1 MVFVDRPDIAERIFK
16 SLSNT
21 SSHGCRIVVLRGRGG
36 TGKTQMMLRYY
47 YANRHSYK
55 YAFWMVMDT
64 KSSAISSYR
73 DLAINLGLD
82 DKTAIEGSEK
92 KVIEWVRSWLQERT
106 GWILLLDN
114 ADDVM
119 SSEVFQHLPRF
130 GGDIIITTRDFI
142 PSNKAEVIHIDK
154 MTEEEALS
162 LLVGPNP
169 IDGSTQ
175 FQPAKEIVVELDFL
189 PLAINLARAYIDDMM
204 VSLEDYLTMLK
215 DRRNASVFSY
225 RDEFSDYNHTV
236 ATVWQISFERV
247 QSQDPIARKILDACC
262 FLQPDAL
269 PMGFFER
276 QSSSLELISSSTSP
290 EDRQRLV
297 RVAITRLVK
306 LSFLTKTSDGVNFED
321 GGIFAIHRLT
331 QKVLYHNL
339 SSDDKAA
346 WLRLFATTLNSETD
360 YGDTIDDVY
369 SSRAR
374 TLMNAYLPHIRHY
387 AAHVGEEQFTS
398 KDLDPLLTR
407 TANYLLRHGI
417 YIGTEELAKLLL
429 ANCEA
434 VYGLENG
441 YGASSLDCLARL
453 YDDQGRYSE
462 AKPLYQRALAIYEKA
477 FGSEHPYTAT
487 SVNNLA

>member
-1 MVFVDRPDIAERIFK
+1 MAFVDRPDIAERIFK

-47 YANRHSYK
+47 YANRHAYK
-55 YAFWMVMDT
+55 YAFWMMMDT

-82 DKTAIEGSEK
+82 KKGAMKGSENEI
-92 KVIEWVRSWLQERT
+92 IEWVRSWLQERT

-154 MTEEEALS
+154 MTEQEALS
-162 LLVGPNP
+162 LLVGPGP
-169 IDGSTQ
+169 IDGGVQ
-175 FQPAKEIVVELDFL
+175 HAKEIVIELDYL
-189 PLAINLARAYIDDMM
+189 PLAINLARAYMDDIM
-204 VSLEDYLTMLK
+204 VSLEDYLSMLK
-215 DRRNASVFSY
+215 DRRSASVFSY
-225 RDEFSDYNHTV
+225 RDEFSDYHHTV

-247 QSQDPIARKILDACC
+247 RNQDPIAGKILDACS

-269 PMGFFER
+269 PIGFFER

-290 EDRQRLV
+290 EDRERLV
-297 RVAITRLVK
+297 RVAITSLVK
-306 LSFLTKTSDGVNFED
+306 LSFLTKPFD
-321 GGIFAIHRLT
+321 GGILAIHRLT

-339 SSDDKAA
+339 SNDDKAA

-360 YGDTIDDVY
+360 YGDVEDDVY

-387 AAHVGEEQFTS
+387 AAHVGNEQFTS
-398 KDLDPLLTR
+398 KDLDPLLRR
-407 TANYLLRHGI
+407 TANYLLQHGI
-417 YIGTEELAKLLL
+417 YIGTEELTKKLL

-434 VYGLENG
+434 VYGL
-441 YGASSLDCLARL
+441 D
-453 YDDQGRYSE
+453 
-462 AKPLYQRALAIYEKA
+462 
-477 FGSEHPYTAT
+477 
-487 SVNNLA
+487 

>member
-1 MVFVDRPDIAERIFK
+1 MAFVDRPDIVERIFK

-21 SSHGCRIVVLRGRGG
+21 SSHGCRIVALRGRGG
-36 TGKTQMMLRYY
+36 TGKTQVMLRYC
-47 YANRHSYK
+47 YANRDHYDLVLWLVADS
-55 YAFWMVMDT
+55 
-64 KSSAISSYR
+64 KSSAISAYR
-73 DLAINLGLD
+73 DLAINLGF
-82 DKTAIEGSEK
+82 DKKDAMEGSENE
-92 KVIEWVRSWLQERT
+92 IIDWVRSWLQRRT
-106 GWILLLDN
+106 KWLLLLDN

-119 SSEVFQHLPRF
+119 SREVFQLLPRI

-142 PSNKAEVIHIDK
+142 PPAKAEVIHIDK

-162 LLVGPNP
+162 LLVGPSP
-169 IDGSTQ
+169 IDGGVQ
-175 FQPAKEIVVELDFL
+175 HAKEIVVELDYL
-189 PLAINLARAYIDDMM
+189 PLAINLARAYIDDMI

-247 QSQDPIARKILDACC
+247 RSQDHIAGKILDACC
-262 FLQPDAL
+262 FLQPDAF

-290 EDRQRLV
+290 EDRQGLV

-331 QKVLYHNL
+331 QKVVYHNL

-360 YGDTIDDVY
+360 YGGIFADVY

-374 TLMNAYLPHIRHY
+374 TLINAYLPHIRHY
-387 AAHVGEEQFTS
+387 GAHAEHEQ
-398 KDLDPLLTR
+398 L
-407 TANYLLRHGI
+407 N
-417 YIGTEELAKLLL
+417 
-429 ANCEA
+429 
-434 VYGLENG
+434 
-441 YGASSLDCLARL
+441 
-453 YDDQGRYSE
+453 
-462 AKPLYQRALAIYEKA
+462 
-477 FGSEHPYTAT
+477 
-487 SVNNLA
+487 